1 MRKAAIY
8 PGTFDPITNG
18 HLDLITRGVD
28 LFDHLTVAVAHNKDK
43 RPLFSVTERVEMIR
57 EAVAHL
63 KKVAVISFDE
73 LLIDYA
79 IKNNINI
86 VIRGLRVVSDFE
98 YELQMG
104 FINRRL
110 SSSSVETVFM
120 IPSEQFAYLSSNVVK
135 EVASF
140 GGDIKGFV
148 PGVVADR
155 LMEKLK
161 DQTPPPNS
169 VR

>member
-1 MRKAAIY
+1 MCKAAIY
-8 PGTFDPITNG
+8 PGTFDPVTNG

-28 LFDHLTVAVAHNKDK
+28 LFDHLTVAVVARNRNK
-43 RPLFSVTERVEMIR
+43 RPLFNAQERVEMIS
-57 EAVAHL
+57 EATAHL
-63 KKVAVISFDE
+63 KKLSVVSFDE

-86 VIRGLRVVSDFE
+86 IVRGLRVVSDFE

-104 FINRRL
+104 FMNRRL

-140 GGDIKGFV
+140 GGDISGFV
-148 PGVVADR
+148 PGPVAGR
-155 LMEKLK
+155 LAEKLK
-161 DQTPPPNS
+161 GQALSPDIP
-169 VR
+169 